1 MAVRTIGV
9 KITGK
14 DDVMKLQ
21 KEVKKL
27 QDAVAL
33 VEKSI
38 GKVGGSK
45 SPTFSVKVKLNSSE
59 FNEQYKK
66 LKQKYSEKKIT
77 FKSSLNTKGVNED
90 FKALKDKMQ
99 AQSVKV
105 LVNTSSTKKDARH
118 TLTAM
123 RSALSDLEIKAKIGV
138 NKTYF
143 RASVISL
150 KKILDQ
156 FEMTLKVKAKMPTLP
171 KQTQKVEVVET
182 KRTKTTPTKPTTKE
196 TAKTQVQEV
205 KLDTSKAVKSAN
217 ELKQTLSSMSSTGF
231 ANVLVN
237 GMENVHNRLMK
248 TIEASEK
255 LYKTLIKLSL
265 VEPMRKTL
273 SSVSTLSSQ
282 VLRLNS
288 QLENM
293 VRTTILNHM
302 QNAFYTVANS
312 VHNVLA
318 SVVEETKE
326 IGDSL
331 VTYKLQMEQV
341 GHSPE
346 RINSDL
352 KDLTNYGKT
361 TVYDASD
368 LIQQAGNYTAYGRDD
383 SIELVKA
390 LAGLSAHT
398 KDPNESLEHIGL
410 QLNDVLARQKVTWQD
425 VRIMKTWFNA
435 QGSKA
440 VQDILQAQ
448 AEQHGYAS
456 VGDAMKDNLYTVDD
470 LVNAIKQVG
479 NDPSFQ
485 EMVATIATP
494 TQALDNLKENL
505 SNLFIVPDYN
515 DDGSVTDAP
524 FQKAYDSIINFIKAI
539 SKAVDDNRL
548 KMGVRAISSDL
559 SKFIDSI
566 THTGNELKKFKVT
579 PLLNS
584 FKQLREEFQK
594 NKKQTDVVSKGIL
607 KITNTMINF
616 NKKAGRLGE
625 SLPKLFNSIIDNVDA
640 YTRVFAEA
648 IDKGAGNAIAEL
660 FEMYANLANL
670 SVDTGV
676 VELLSGFYQDSYTL
690 INEVL
695 TSPSNISQARRVV
708 ISLGDFAN
716 SLLTMIRTFTVE
728 ADAVGYLSS
737 IITTIVDGITSI
749 VKSVNSSVGAEGYK
763 KIFANLLSIVK
774 GIVDNLKS
782 VYSMVI
788 SSVLKYAGSGAFKLL
803 ADTIIQLLSNV
814 NRIFVAVVT
823 RLGNGDFEQGLE
835 TISNTLTMYL
845 QVIVNITDF
854 LAQHPTMS
862 TVLVGAI
869 AYLKLVRPFMQELF
883 SVIEMFN
890 KAKTPGGKLS
900 YILGTSGKQTTAQAV
915 AEGAT
920 EAGAGLASTAT
931 VAKGAKAS
939 EEAVTG
945 IKTAERSVD
954 AINAYEN
961 YINSMKELELASKE
975 ATKLGKV
982 GISAQKGLAKAT
994 YALSPLQRAFTS
1006 APTKLKNGAKM
1017 TTTMFKGMSDA
1028 FYSSNGIIDGIKS
1041 ANVAR
1046 KSSDLAKTVGEFAKG
1061 TSFASKAFRVGTSA
1075 LKGIAP
1081 LLGGELLDRYNQS
1094 VQKSNASKGVKNA
1107 VDYGNAGAQ
1116 GALIG
1121 AGLGSFVPGLGTVA
1135 GAVIGGIGGMAL
1147 KNWTKGLKK
1156 QEKDAENAIQKQIE
1170 QQETQEGK
1178 DMAQALSDHFA
1189 QLGQTAIEARRSFSK
1204 SIVNDDDEQ
1213 ALQDS
1218 ISYLNELSQA
1228 SNSSISQQLR
1238 QLGMNAQAVPDGIDE
1253 MYVQL
1258 NGQLVKWTDLKKQ
1271 TGLNDEEL
1279 LGALELVDNAQGQYI
1294 TYLRDQYGNIT
1305 TAIQNKTTSAQQ
1317 RDQQQVTDFIDAVNK
1332 RGITI
1337 GNLDNAT
1344 LTDIDAVTQTLEDAI
1359 NGSYY
1364 TVEEKKQALASALAN
1379 GDEALYN
1386 QYMTYKVDD
1395 LQNLVQSA
1403 IDASKTN
1410 TGSAESIKAEL
1421 IKRYKDVSD
1430 LSGKALKQKVKDM
1443 ADMTVEEIQQEVQE
1457 AEANKVKKQAKKDNK
1472 KNMNDRVSLV
1482 NLSGMLGQLDENIKG
1497 VTDKIINDNAQEI
1510 DVAIANLQGSDA
1522 YGQNVGESSIR
1533 DILNKMGIKDKELQD
1548 RIIGKIQGGADTLQE
1563 AIDSVKTDITGDM
1576 EDTKEQLRQR
1586 SQDLFNSVLE
1596 KVNNG
1601 SLTLDQGIQILSD
1614 AGVDPALISTE
1625 GLGTTAQGLYDG
1637 VATKNTETEG
1647 KLQEMANK
1655 VNEKNTSDIDTNPI
1669 STALSN
1675 LWDAIKGVGSWVA
1688 DQIGKIGESVSK
1700 TWNNLT
1706 GNGKQSKKSKKS
1718 KGKWTGGVVEA
1729 YRQAGGRIKQSG
1741 IKPEY
1746 HADGDII
1753 GGIDWKPRGTDTV
1766 PTMLTKGEYVLRKKA
1781 VDSLG
1786 TIFLD
1791 KLNNQGA
1798 KALETITNNKQVVY
1812 NNYYNNNANVT
1823 QNIDNKSQYL
1833 NGMDGLDRL
1842 MRYV

>member
-14 DDVMKLQ
+14 DDVKKLQ

-143 RASVISL
+143 RASVQSL
-150 KKILDQ
+150 KKILDN
-156 FEMTLKVKAKMPTLP
+156 FEMNLKVKAKLPTLP

-182 KRTKTTPTKPTTKE
+182 KTTKATPTKTTKKEVTKAQK
-196 TAKTQVQEV
+196 QEV
-205 KLDTSKAVKSAN
+205 ELDTSKAVKSAN
-217 ELKQTLSSMSSTGF
+217 ELKQTLSSMSSLAYTS
-231 ANVLVN
+231 VLVN
-237 GMENVHNRLMK
+237 GMEAVHNRMMK
-248 TIEASEK
+248 TIEASQT

-273 SSVSTLSSQ
+273 SGVSALSSQ

-302 QNAFYTVANS
+302 QNAFYTVANA
-312 VHNVLA
+312 VHNVMA

-331 VTYKLQMEQV
+331 VTYKLQMEQI

-440 VQDILQAQ
+440 VQDILQNQ

-485 EMVATIATP
+485 QMVATIATP

-524 FQKAYDSIINFIKAI
+524 LQKTYDSITNFIKAL

-566 THTGNELKKFKVT
+566 TRTGNELKKFKVT

-584 FKQLREEFQK
+584 FKQLRTEFQK
-594 NKKQTDVVSKGIL
+594 NKKQSDVVSKGIL

-660 FEMYANLANL
+660 FDIYANLANL
-670 SVDTGV
+670 SVDTGA

-690 INEVL
+690 VNEII
-695 TSPSNISQARRVV
+695 TSPSNVAQARRVV
-708 ISLGDFAN
+708 VSLGDFASN
-716 SLLTMIRTFTVE
+716 LLRMVRTFTVE
-728 ADAVGYLSS
+728 ADAIGYLSS

-749 VKSVNSSVGAEGYK
+749 IKSVNSSVGADGYK
-763 KIFANLLSIVK
+763 KIFANLLGIVK

-814 NRIFVAVVT
+814 NRIFVAVIS
-823 RLGNGDFEQGLE
+823 RLGGGDFEKGLE
-835 TISNTLTMYL
+835 TISESLTMFL

-854 LAQHPTMS
+854 LAQHPTLS
-862 TVLVGAI
+862 TLLVGAI
-869 AYLKLVRPFMQELF
+869 AYLKLVRPFMKELF

-890 KAKTPGGKLS
+890 KASTPGGKLS

-915 AEGAT
+915 ATGAT
-920 EAGAGLASTAT
+920 EVGAGLASTAT

-939 EEAVTG
+939 EEVVKG
-945 IKTAERSVD
+945 VD
-954 AINAYEN
+954 AINDYGR
-961 YINSMKELELASKE
+961 YITAMHELELASKE
-975 ATKLGKV
+975 ATKLGKA
-982 GISAQKGLAKAT
+982 GIAVQKGLAKT
-994 YALSPLQRAFTS
+994 NYVLSPLQRTITNV
-1006 APTKLKNGAKM
+1006 PTKLKSGAKL
-1017 TTTMFKGMSDA
+1017 TSNMFKGMSDA
-1028 FYSSNGIIDGIKS
+1028 FYNSNGIIEGIKS

-1046 KSSDLAKTVGEFAKG
+1046 KSSELAKTVGEFAKG
-1061 TSFASKAFRVGTSA
+1061 TSLASKAFRFGTSA
-1075 LKGIAP
+1075 VKGIAP
-1081 LLGGELLDRYNQS
+1081 LIGGELLDRYNQS

-1121 AGLGSFVPGLGTVA
+1121 AGVGSFIPGLGTVA
-1135 GAVIGGIGGMAL
+1135 GAVIGGIGGIAL

-1156 QEKDAENAIQKQIE
+1156 QEKEAENAVQKQIE

-1189 QLGQTAIEARRSFSK
+1189 QLGQVATEARRSFSK
-1204 SIVNDDDEQ
+1204 AIVNDDDEQ

-1218 ISYLNELSQA
+1218 ISYLNELSQGA
-1228 SNSSISQQLR
+1228 NTSIGQQLR

-1279 LGALELVDNAQGQYI
+1279 LGALELVDSAQGQYI

-1305 TAIQNKTTSAQQ
+1305 TAIQNKTESAKQ

-1364 TVEEKKQALASALAN
+1364 TKEEKKQALASALAN

-1395 LQNLVQSA
+1395 LQQMVQSA
-1403 IDASKTN
+1403 IDASKEN

-1421 IKRYKDVSD
+1421 IKKYKNVTD
-1430 LSGKALKQKVKDM
+1430 LTGKALKQKVKDM
-1443 ADMTVEEIQQEVQE
+1443 ADMTVEELQQEVQQ
-1457 AEANKVKKQAKKDNK
+1457 AEANKVKKQAKKERK
-1472 KNMNDRVSLV
+1472 SNMNDRVSLV

-1510 DVAIANLQGSDA
+1510 DIAIANIQGSDA

-1548 RIIGKIQGGADTLQE
+1548 KIIGKIQGGADTLQE

-1625 GLGTTAQGLYDG
+1625 GLGTNAQGLYDG
-1637 VATKNTETEG
+1637 VATKNTQTEG
-1647 KLQEMANK
+1647 KLQEMADK
-1655 VNEKNTSDIDTNPI
+1655 VKEKNESDIDTNPI
-1669 STALSN
+1669 ATALSN
-1675 LWDAIKGVGSWVA
+1675 LWDSLKGVGDWVA
-1688 DQIGKIGESVSK
+1688 EQLGKIGESVSK

-1729 YRQAGGRIKQSG
+1729 YRQAGGRIKQAG

-1786 TIFLD
+1786 TVFLD

-1798 KALETITNNKQVVY
+1798 KALETITNSRQVVY
-1812 NNYYNNNANVT
+1812 NNYYNNNASVT

-1833 NGMDGLDRL
+1833 NGMDGLDKL

>member
-14 DDVMKLQ
+14 DDVKKLQ

-59 FNEQYKK
+59 FDEQFKK

-90 FKALKDKMQ
+90 FRALKDKMQ
-99 AQSVKV
+99 AQSIKV

-123 RSALSDLEIKAKIGV
+123 RSALSDFEIKAKIGV

-156 FEMTLKVKAKMPTLP
+156 FEMNLKVKAKMPTLP

-182 KRTKTTPTKPTTKE
+182 KTTRTTPTKPTKKE
-196 TAKTQVQEV
+196 TAKAQTQEV
-205 KLDTSKAVKSAN
+205 KLDTSSAVRSAN
-217 ELKQTLSSMSSTGF
+217 QLKQSLSSVASVGYMGVL
-231 ANVLVN
+231 ANGV
-237 GMENVHNRLMK
+237 ENVHNRLMK

-265 VEPMRKTL
+265 VEPMKKTL
-273 SSVSTLSSQ
+273 SGVSTLSSQ

-331 VTYKLQMEQV
+331 VTYRLQMEQI

-383 SIELVKA
+383 SLELVKA

-440 VQDILQAQ
+440 VQDILQRQ
-448 AEQHGYAS
+448 AEDHGYAS

-485 EMVATIATP
+485 QMVATIATP
-494 TQALDNLKENL
+494 KQALDNLKENL

-524 FQKAYDSIINFIKAI
+524 LQKTYDSITNFIKAI
-539 SKAVDDNRL
+539 SKAVDDKRL
-548 KMGVRAISSDL
+548 KMGVRAISGDL

-566 THTGNELKKFKVT
+566 TRTGNELKKFKVT

-584 FKQLREEFQK
+584 FKQLRTEFQK

-625 SLPKLFNSIIDNVDA
+625 SLPKLFNSIVDNVDA

-660 FEMYANLANL
+660 FDMYANLANV

-708 ISLGDFAN
+708 VSLGDFASN
-716 SLLTMIRTFTVE
+716 LLTMVRTFTVE

-749 VKSVNSSVGAEGYK
+749 VKSVNSSIGANGYK
-763 KIFANLLSIVK
+763 RIFANLLGIVK
-774 GIVDNLKS
+774 GIVGSLKS
-782 VYSMVI
+782 VYSLVI
-788 SSVLKYAGSGAFKLL
+788 SSVLKYAGSGAFKVL
-803 ADTIIQLLSNV
+803 ADTIIQLMSNI
-814 NRIFVAVVT
+814 NRIFVAVIT
-823 RLGNGDFEQGLE
+823 QLGGGDFEQGLE
-835 TISNTLTMYL
+835 TISNSLTMFL

-854 LAQHPTMS
+854 IAQHPKMATL
-862 TVLVGAI
+862 LVGAI
-869 AYLKLVRPFMQELF
+869 AYLKYVRPFLQELT
-883 SVIEMFN
+883 SVIGMFN
-890 KAKTPGGKLS
+890 GLKTPGNKLS
-900 YILGTSGKQTTAQAV
+900 YILGTSGKQTMAQAV

-920 EAGAGLASTAT
+920 GAGAGAIAT
-931 VAKGAKAS
+931 KGAEVAEGTKIGAEVAKGAHLSHTLSDIKNYQKAI
-939 EEAVTG
+939 ED
-945 IKTAERSVD
+945 AE
-954 AINAYEN
+954 I
-961 YINSMKELELASKE
+961 
-975 ATKLGKV
+975 
-982 GISAQKGLAKAT
+982 LAKEGTRVEKLVAPLNKAMASLK
-994 YALSPLQRAFTS
+994 YAV
-1006 APTKLKNGAKM
+1006 APMTNAITRGGSKLKTGAKM
-1017 TTTMFKGMSDA
+1017 TSDMMASAETAFK
-1028 FYSSNGIIDGIKS
+1028 YSSNAWQGVKDAKF
-1041 ANVAR
+1041 AVKA
-1046 KSSDLAKTVGEFAKG
+1046 SDLAKSVGEFAKG
-1061 TSFASKAFRVGTSA
+1061 TSLASKAFRVGVSA
-1075 LKGIAP
+1075 VKGIVP

-1094 VQKSNASKGVKNA
+1094 VQKSNASKGVKTA

-1121 AGLGSFVPGLGTVA
+1121 AGLGSFVPVLGNLA

-1147 KNWTKGLKK
+1147 KHWSKGLEK
-1156 QEKDAENAIQKQIE
+1156 QEKEAEKAVQKQIDE
-1170 QQETQEGK
+1170 QEKQEGR

-1204 SIVNDDDEQ
+1204 AVVNDDDEQ

-1228 SNSSISQQLR
+1228 SNTSISQQLR
-1238 QLGMNAQAVPDGIDE
+1238 QLGMNAQAVPQGIDD

-1271 TGLNDEEL
+1271 TGLNDQEL

-1305 TAIQNKTTSAQQ
+1305 TAIQNKTASAQQ

-1344 LTDIDAVTQTLEDAI
+1344 LADIDAVTQTLEDAV

-1379 GDEALYN
+1379 GDEQLYN

-1395 LQNLVQSA
+1395 LQRLAQDA
-1403 IDASKTN
+1403 IDASKQT

-1443 ADMTVEEIQQEVQE
+1443 ADMTVEELQQEVQE
-1457 AEANKVKKQAKKDNK
+1457 AEANKAKKDAKKDRK
-1472 KNMNDRVSLV
+1472 KNIGDRVDLV

-1497 VTDKIINDNAQEI
+1497 WTDKIIQENAQDI
-1510 DVAIANLQGSDA
+1510 DIAIANLQSSDHT
-1522 YGQNVGESSIR
+1522 GKQVGENSMR
-1533 DILNKMGIKDKELQD
+1533 DILANKLGIKDKELQD
-1548 RIIGKIQGGADTLQE
+1548 RIIAKVQGGADTLQD
-1563 AIDSVKTDITGDM
+1563 AIDAVQTDISGDM
-1576 EDTKEQLRQR
+1576 EDTKEQLRER
-1586 SQDLFNSVLE
+1586 SQNLFNSVLE

-1625 GLGTTAQGLYDG
+1625 GLGENAQGLYDG

-1647 KLQEMANK
+1647 KLQEMADK
-1655 VNEKNTSDIDTNPI
+1655 AKSKKMSDVNTDPI
-1669 STALSN
+1669 ATAV
-1675 LWDAIKGVGSWVA
+1675 KGVFDALGDLVNSVA
-1688 DQIGKIGESVSK
+1688 SEVGKI
-1700 TWNNLT
+1700 WDNLT
-1706 GNGKQSKKSKKS
+1706 GNGKSSKKSTKTKKS
-1718 KGKWTGGVVEA
+1718 GKKQFGGVVEA
-1729 YRQAGGRIKQSG
+1729 YRQAGGRIKQAG

-1746 HADGDII
+1746 HATGDII

-1786 TIFLD
+1786 TVFLD

-1798 KALETITNNKQVVY
+1798 KALETITNSKQVVY

>member
-14 DDVMKLQ
+14 DDVKKLQ

-45 SPTFSVKVKLNSSE
+45 SPTFSVKVKLNSSD

-77 FKSSLNTKGVNED
+77 FKSSLNTKGVSED
-90 FKALKDKMQ
+90 FKALKDKMH
-99 AQSVKV
+99 AQSIKV
-105 LVNTSSTKKDARH
+105 LVNTSSTKKDARN

-123 RSALSDLEIKAKIGV
+123 RSALSDFEVKAKVGV

-143 RASVISL
+143 RASVLSL

-156 FEMTLKVKAKMPTLP
+156 SEMNLKVKVKLPTLP
-171 KQTQKVEVVET
+171 KQTQKVEVIEV
-182 KRTKTTPTKPTTKE
+182 KRTQTTPTKKE
-196 TAKTQVQEV
+196 TTTTQTQEV
-205 KLDTSKAVKSAN
+205 KLDTSNAVKSAN
-217 ELKQTLSSMSSTGF
+217 ELKRTLSSVSSLAF
-231 ANVLVN
+231 SNALVN
-237 GMENVHNRLMK
+237 GMENIHSRLMK
-248 TIEASEK
+248 TIDASNK

-265 VEPMRKTL
+265 VEPMRQTL
-273 SSVSTLSSQ
+273 SGVSALSSQ

-312 VHNVLA
+312 VRNVLA

-331 VTYKLQMEQV
+331 VTYKLQMEQI
-341 GHSPE
+341 GHSQQ
-346 RINSDL
+346 RINLDL
-352 KDLTNYGKT
+352 KDLTEYGKK

-383 SIELVKA
+383 SIEIVKA

-398 KDPNESLEHIGL
+398 KNPNDSLEHIGL

-448 AEQHGYAS
+448 AEQQGYSS
-456 VGDAMKDNLYTVDD
+456 VGDAMKDNIYSVDD
-470 LVNAIKQVG
+470 LMNAIKRVG

-494 TQALDNLKENL
+494 VQALDNLKENL

-524 FQKAYDSIINFIKAI
+524 LQKTYDSITNFIKAI
-539 SKAVDDNRL
+539 SSAVDDNRL
-548 KMGVRAISSDL
+548 KMGVRAISGDL

-566 THTGNELKKFKVT
+566 TRTGNELKKFKVT

-584 FKQLREEFQK
+584 FKQLREEFQN
-594 NKKQTDVVSKGIL
+594 NKKQADVVSKGIL

-625 SLPKLFNSIIDNVDA
+625 SLPKLFNSIVDVVDG

-648 IDKGAGNAIAEL
+648 IDKGAVNAISSL
-660 FEMYANLANL
+660 FEIYANLANL
-670 SVDTGV
+670 SVDTGA
-676 VELLSGFYQDSYTL
+676 VELLSGFYQDSYAL
-690 INEVL
+690 VNEVL
-695 TSPSNISQARRVV
+695 TSPSNVSQARRVV
-708 ISLGDFAN
+708 ISLGDFASN
-716 SLLTMIRTFTVE
+716 LLRMVRTFTVE
-728 ADAVGYLSS
+728 ANAVGYLSS

-749 VKSVNSSVGAEGYK
+749 VTYVNSSVGASGYE
-763 KIFANLLSIVK
+763 KIFANILGIVKSIV
-774 GIVDNLKS
+774 DSLKS

-788 SSVLKYAGSGAFKLL
+788 SSVLKYAGSGAFKVL
-803 ADTIIQLLSNV
+803 ADTIIQLLSNI
-814 NRIFVAVVT
+814 NRIFVAVIT
-823 RLGNGDFEQGLE
+823 QLGGGSFENGLE
-835 TISNTLTMYL
+835 TISNALTMFL

-854 LAQHPTMS
+854 LAQHPTMA
-862 TVLVGAI
+862 TALVGAVS
-869 AYLKLVRPFMQELF
+869 YLKLIRPFMQELF
-883 SVIEMFN
+883 SVIDMFSS
-890 KAKTPGGKLS
+890 AKTPGGKLS
-900 YILGTSGKQTTAQAV
+900 YLLGTSGKTTKTQAMAGV
-915 AEGAT
+915 AT
-920 EAGAGLASTAT
+920 EAGASLAGTT
-931 VAKGAKAS
+931 TLAKGVKAS
-939 EEAVTG
+939 EEVAIGAKTIDNG
-945 IKTAERSVD
+945 ID
-954 AINAYEN
+954 AINAYER

-975 ATKLGKV
+975 ATKLGKI

-994 YALSPLQRAFTS
+994 YSLSPLQRTLNNIPS
-1006 APTKLKNGAKM
+1006 KLKSGAKM
-1017 TTTMFKGMSDA
+1017 TTTMFKGMGDA
-1028 FYSSNGIIDGIKS
+1028 FYSSTGIIDGIKS

-1061 TSFASKAFRVGTSA
+1061 TSTASKAFRVGTSA
-1075 LKGIAP
+1075 IKGIAP
-1081 LLGGELLDRYNQS
+1081 LVGGELLDRYNNS
-1094 VQKSNASKGVKNA
+1094 VQKSNASKGVKTA
-1107 VDYGNAGAQ
+1107 FDYGNAGAQ
-1116 GALIG
+1116 GALVG

-1147 KNWTKGLKK
+1147 KNWTKDLQK
-1156 QEKDAENAIQKQIE
+1156 QEKEAEKAIQKQINA
-1170 QQETQEGK
+1170 QETQEGK

-1189 QLGQTAIEARRSFSK
+1189 QLGQVATEARRSFSK
-1204 SIVNDDDEQ
+1204 AIINDDDEQ

-1228 SNSSISQQLR
+1228 SNTSISQQLR
-1238 QLGMNAQAVPDGIDE
+1238 QLGMNAKAVPQGIDD

-1279 LGALELVDNAQGQYI
+1279 LGALELVDSSQGQYI

-1305 TAIQNKTTSAQQ
+1305 TAIQNKTASAQQ
-1317 RDQQQVTDFIDAVNK
+1317 RDQQQITDFIDAVNK
-1332 RGITI
+1332 RGIAI

-1364 TVEEKKQALASALAN
+1364 TVEDKKQALASALAN

-1386 QYMTYKVDD
+1386 QYMTYKVED
-1395 LQNLVQSA
+1395 LQNLVQGA
-1403 IDASKTN
+1403 IDASKEN

-1421 IKRYKDVSD
+1421 INKYKDVTD
-1430 LSGKALKQKVKDM
+1430 LTGKSLKNKVKEM
-1443 ADMTVEEIQQEVQE
+1443 ADMTVEELQQEVQE
-1457 AEANKVKKQAKKDNK
+1457 AEANRVKKDAIKDRKTNLK
-1472 KNMNDRVSLV
+1472 DRVSLV

-1522 YGQNVGESSIR
+1522 YGQNVGETTIR
-1533 DILNKMGIKDKELQD
+1533 DILSKIGIKDKELQS
-1548 RIIGKIQGGADTLQE
+1548 RIIAKIQGGSDTLQE
-1563 AIDSVKTDITGDM
+1563 AISAVQTDITGDM
-1576 EDTKEQLRQR
+1576 DATKEQLRVR
-1586 SQDLFNSVLE
+1586 SQSLFNAVLE
-1596 KVNNG
+1596 KINNG

-1614 AGVDPALISTE
+1614 ANVDPALISTE
-1625 GLGTTAQGLYDG
+1625 GLGTNAQGLYDG
-1637 VATKNTETEG
+1637 VASKNTATEG
-1647 KLQEMANK
+1647 KLQEMAGK
-1655 VNEKNTSDIDTNPI
+1655 LNETNVSEIDTSSI

-1675 LWDAIKGVGSWVA
+1675 LWSAIQGIGSWA
-1688 DQIGKIGESVSK
+1688 SEQIEKIGDSVSNA
-1700 TWNNLT
+1700 WNNLT
-1706 GNGKQSKKSKKS
+1706 GNGKQAKKSKKS
-1718 KGKWTGGVVEA
+1718 SKHQWTGGVVEA
-1729 YRQAGGRIKQSG
+1729 YRQAGGRIKQSR

-1746 HADGDII
+1746 HATGDII

-1786 TIFLD
+1786 TVFLD
-1791 KLNNQGA
+1791 KLNTQGA
-1798 KALETITNNKQVVY
+1798 KALETITNNRQVVY

>member
-14 DDVMKLQ
+14 DDVKKLQ

-38 GKVGGSK
+38 VKVGGSK

-77 FKSSLNTKGVNED
+77 FKSSLNTKGVSED
-90 FKALKDKMQ
+90 FKALKDKMH
-99 AQSVKV
+99 AQSIKI
-105 LVNTSSTKKDARH
+105 LVNTSSTKKDARN

-123 RSALSDLEIKAKIGV
+123 RSALSDFEVKAKVGV
-138 NKTYF
+138 DKTYF
-143 RASVISL
+143 RASVLSL

-156 FEMTLKVKAKMPTLP
+156 FEMNLKVKVKSPTLP
-171 KQTQKVEVVET
+171 KQTQKVEVIET
-182 KRTKTTPTKPTTKE
+182 KRVQTTPTKKE
-196 TAKTQVQEV
+196 TSTTQTQEV
-205 KLDTSKAVKSAN
+205 KLDTSNAVKSAN
-217 ELKQTLSSMSSTGF
+217 ELKRTLSSVSSLAF
-231 ANVLVN
+231 SNALVN
-237 GMENVHNRLMK
+237 IVDNIHDRLMK
-248 TIEASEK
+248 TVDASNK

-265 VEPMRKTL
+265 VDPMRQTL
-273 SSVSTLSSQ
+273 RGVSALSSQ

-312 VHNVLA
+312 VRNVFA

-341 GHSPE
+341 GHSQQ
-346 RINSDL
+346 RINLDL
-352 KDLTNYGKT
+352 KDLTEYGKK

-398 KDPNESLEHIGL
+398 KNPNESLEHIGL

-440 VQDILQAQ
+440 IQDILQEQ
-448 AEQHGYAS
+448 AERQGYSS
-456 VGDAMKDNLYTVDD
+456 VGDAMKDNIYTVDD

-485 EMVATIATP
+485 QMVATIATP
-494 TQALDNLKENL
+494 VQALENLKENL

-524 FQKAYDSIINFIKAI
+524 LQKTYDSITNFIKAI
-539 SKAVDDNRL
+539 SSAVDDNRL
-548 KMGVRAISSDL
+548 KMGVRAISGDL

-566 THTGNELKKFKVT
+566 TRTGNELKKFKVT

-594 NKKQTDVVSKGIL
+594 NKKQADVVSKGIL

-625 SLPKLFNSIIDNVDA
+625 SLPKLFNSIVDA
-640 YTRVFAEA
+640 VDGYTRVFAEA
-648 IDKGAGNAIAEL
+648 IDKGAVNAISSL
-660 FEMYANLANL
+660 FDIYANLANL
-670 SVDTGV
+670 SVDTGA
-676 VELLSGFYQDSYTL
+676 VELLSDFYQESYTL
-690 INEVL
+690 VNEVL
-695 TSPSNISQARRVV
+695 TSPSNVSQARRVV
-708 ISLGDFAN
+708 VSLGDFASN
-716 SLLTMIRTFTVE
+716 LLEMVRTFTVE
-728 ADAVGYLSS
+728 ANAVGYISS

-749 VKSVNSSVGAEGYK
+749 VKYVNSSVGANGYE
-763 KIFANLLSIVK
+763 KIFANILGIVKSIV
-774 GIVDNLKS
+774 DSLKS

-788 SSVLKYAGSGAFKLL
+788 SSVLKYAGSGAFKVL

-814 NRIFVAVVT
+814 NRIFVAVIT
-823 RLGNGDFEQGLE
+823 QLGGGSFENGLK
-835 TISNTLTMYL
+835 TISNALTMFL

-854 LAQHPTMS
+854 LAQHPTIA

-869 AYLKLVRPFMQELF
+869 SYLKLIRPFMQELF
-883 SVIEMFN
+883 SVIEMFRN
-890 KAKTPGGKLS
+890 AKTPGGKLS
-900 YILGTSGKQTTAQAV
+900 YILGTSGKATKTQAMAGV
-915 AEGAT
+915 AT
-920 EAGAGLASTAT
+920 EAGAGLAGTAKL
-931 VAKGAKAS
+931 AKGVKAS
-939 EEAVTG
+939 EEVAIAAKTIDSG
-945 IKTAERSVD
+945 ID
-954 AINAYEN
+954 AINAYGR
-961 YINSMKELELASKE
+961 YIHSMQELELASKE

-982 GISAQKGLAKAT
+982 GIAAQKGLAKAT
-994 YALSPLQRAFTS
+994 YTLSPLQRTLTNITS
-1006 APTKLKNGAKM
+1006 KLKSGAKM
-1017 TTTMFKGMSDA
+1017 TTTMFKGMGDA
-1028 FYSSNGIIDGIKS
+1028 FYSSTGIIDGIKS

-1061 TSFASKAFRVGTSA
+1061 TSTASKAFRVGTSA
-1075 LKGIAP
+1075 IKGIAP
-1081 LLGGELLDRYNQS
+1081 LVGGELLDRYNNS
-1094 VQKSNASKGVKNA
+1094 VQNSNASKGVKTA
-1107 VDYGNAGAQ
+1107 FDYGNAGAQ

-1147 KNWTKGLKK
+1147 KNWTKNLQK
-1156 QEKDAENAIQKQIE
+1156 QEKEAEKAIQKQINE
-1170 QQETQEGK
+1170 QETQEGR

-1189 QLGQTAIEARRSFSK
+1189 QLGQVATEARRSFSK
-1204 SIVNDDDEQ
+1204 AIINDDDEQ

-1218 ISYLNELSQA
+1218 ISYLNELSQ
-1228 SNSSISQQLR
+1228 SSSTSISQQLR
-1238 QLGMNAQAVPDGIDE
+1238 QLGMNAQAVPQGIDD
-1253 MYVQL
+1253 MYVEL

-1279 LGALELVDNAQGQYI
+1279 LGALELVDSAQGKYI

-1305 TAIQNKTTSAQQ
+1305 AAIQNKTDSAQQ
-1317 RDQQQVTDFIDAVNK
+1317 RDQQQITNFIDAVNK
-1332 RGITI
+1332 RGIAI

-1364 TVEEKKQALASALAN
+1364 TVEDKKQALASALAN

-1386 QYMTYKVDD
+1386 QYMTYKVED

-1403 IDASKTN
+1403 IDASKEN

-1421 IKRYKDVSD
+1421 INKYKDVTD
-1430 LSGKALKQKVKDM
+1430 LTGKSLKNKVKEM
-1443 ADMTVEEIQQEVQE
+1443 VDMTVEELQQEVQE
-1457 AEANKVKKQAKKDNK
+1457 AEANRVKKDAIKDGKVNLK
-1472 KNMNDRVSLV
+1472 DRVSLV

-1497 VTDKIINDNAQEI
+1497 MTDKIINDNAQEI

-1522 YGQNVGESSIR
+1522 YGQNVGETTIR
-1533 DILNKMGIKDKELQD
+1533 DILSEIGIKDKELQS
-1548 RIIGKIQGGADTLQE
+1548 RIIAKIQGGSDTLQE
-1563 AIDSVKTDITGDM
+1563 AINSVQADITGDM
-1576 EDTKEQLRQR
+1576 EATKEQLGAR
-1586 SQDLFNSVLE
+1586 SQALFNSVLE
-1596 KVNNG
+1596 KINNG

-1614 AGVDPALISTE
+1614 ANVDPALISTE
-1625 GLGTTAQGLYDG
+1625 GLGTSAQGLYDG

-1647 KLQEMANK
+1647 KLQEMAGK
-1655 VNEKNTSDIDTNPI
+1655 VNEKNASGIDTSPI

-1675 LWDAIKGVGSWVA
+1675 LWGAIQSLGNWASE
-1688 DQIGKIGESVSK
+1688 QISNIGESVSK
-1700 TWNNLT
+1700 AWNNLT
-1706 GNGKQSKKSKKS
+1706 GNGKQAKKAKKSS
-1718 KGKWTGGVVEA
+1718 SHKWTGGVVEA
-1729 YRQAGGRIKQSG
+1729 YRQAGGRIKQAR

-1746 HADGDII
+1746 HATGDII

-1786 TIFLD
+1786 TVFLD
-1791 KLNNQGA
+1791 KLNTQGA
-1798 KALETITNNKQVVY
+1798 KALETITNNRQVVY

-1833 NGMDGLDRL
+1833 NGIDGLDRL

>member
-14 DDVMKLQ
+14 DDVKKLQ

-59 FNEQYKK
+59 FDEQYKK

-123 RSALSDLEIKAKIGV
+123 RNALSDFEVKAKVGV

-182 KRTKTTPTKPTTKE
+182 KTTKTTPTKPTTKE
-196 TAKTQVQEV
+196 TAKTQKQEV
-205 KLDTSKAVKSAN
+205 ELDTSKAVKSAN
-217 ELKQTLSSMSSTGF
+217 ELKSTLSSMSSLAF
-231 ANVLVN
+231 SNVLVN
-237 GMENVHNRLMK
+237 GMEAVHNRLMK

-265 VEPMRKTL
+265 VEPMKRAL
-273 SSVSTLSSQ
+273 SGISTLSSQ

-302 QNAFYTVANS
+302 QNAFYTVANA
-312 VHNVLA
+312 VHNVMT

-331 VTYKLQMEQV
+331 VTYKLQMEQI

-485 EMVATIATP
+485 QMVATIATP

-524 FQKAYDSIINFIKAI
+524 LQKTYDSITNFIKAI

-548 KMGVRAISSDL
+548 KMGVRAISNDL

-566 THTGNELKKFKVT
+566 TRTGNELKKFKVT

-584 FKQLREEFQK
+584 FKQLRTEFQK

-648 IDKGAGNAIAEL
+648 IDKGVGNAIAEL
-660 FEMYANLANL
+660 FEMYANLTNL
-670 SVDTGV
+670 SVDTGAI
-676 VELLSGFYQDSYTL
+676 ELLSGFYQDSYAL
-690 INEVL
+690 INEVI
-695 TSPSNISQARRVV
+695 TSPSNISQARRVIV
-708 ISLGDFAN
+708 SLGDFASN
-716 SLLTMIRTFTVE
+716 LLKMIRTFTVE
-728 ADAVGYLSS
+728 ADAIGYLSS

-749 VKSVNSSVGAEGYK
+749 VKSVNSSVGADGYK
-763 KIFANLLSIVK
+763 KIFANLLSIVE

-782 VYSMVI
+782 VYSLVI

-814 NRIFVAVVT
+814 NRIFVAVIT

-835 TISNTLTMYL
+835 TISESLTMFL

-854 LAQHPTMS
+854 LAQHPTMA
-862 TVLVGAI
+862 TLLVGAI
-869 AYLKLVRPFMQELF
+869 AYLKLVRPFVQELF
-883 SVIEMFN
+883 SVINMFRG
-890 KAKTPGGKLS
+890 AKSPTAKLS
-900 YILGTSGKQTTAQAV
+900 YLLGTSGKTTAKAV
-915 AEGAT
+915 AEGAET
-920 EAGAGLASTAT
+920 VGTVASAGAVTSKGIKLANTAEDLAKYQSYVYDAGLLAKEGSTLERLVAPLGKAIAT
-931 VAKGAKAS
+931 FNYGVSPMTRTLAQGGNKLKTGAKLTSEMITSAS
-939 EEAVTG
+939 NAFRYSSSTLQGVKDAKLAVT
-945 IKTAERSVD
+945 
-954 AINAYEN
+954 
-961 YINSMKELELASKE
+961 
-975 ATKLGKV
+975 
-982 GISAQKGLAKAT
+982 
-994 YALSPLQRAFTS
+994 
-1006 APTKLKNGAKM
+1006 
-1017 TTTMFKGMSDA
+1017 
-1028 FYSSNGIIDGIKS
+1028 
-1041 ANVAR
+1041 
-1046 KSSDLAKTVGEFAKG
+1046 SSDLVKNITSMAKG
-1061 TSFASKAFRVGTSA
+1061 VSTTSKAFKVATGL
-1075 LKGIAP
+1075 LKGI
-1081 LLGGELLDRYNQS
+1081 GGIAGGWVMDKANNA
-1094 VQKSNASKGVKNA
+1094 VQKSNAPKGVKNFA
-1107 VDYGNAGAQ
+1107 DTANTLGQ
-1116 GALIG
+1116 GALTG
-1121 AGLGSFVPGLGTVA
+1121 GMLGSFFGPIGTA
-1135 GAVIGGIGGMAL
+1135 IGAIGGGALNMAL
-1147 KNWTKGLKK
+1147 KNWTKQLDKEAK
-1156 QEKDAENAIQKQIE
+1156 EAEKAVKKQIE
-1170 QQETQEGK
+1170 KQETQEGK

-1204 SIVNDDDEQ
+1204 AIVNDDDEQ

-1238 QLGMNAQAVPDGIDE
+1238 QLGMNAQAVPQGIDD

-1271 TGLNDEEL
+1271 TGLNDQEL

-1305 TAIQNKTTSAQQ
+1305 TAIQNKTESAQQ

-1337 GNLDNAT
+1337 GNLNNAT
-1344 LTDIDAVTQTLEDAI
+1344 ITDIDSVTQTLEDAI

-1379 GDEALYN
+1379 GDDALYN
-1386 QYMTYKVDD
+1386 QYMNYKVED
-1395 LQNLVQSA
+1395 LEKMVQGA
-1403 IDASKTN
+1403 IDASKEN

-1421 IKRYKDVSD
+1421 ISKYKKVTD
-1430 LSGKALKQKVKDM
+1430 LTGKALKQKVKDM
-1443 ADMTVEEIQQEVQE
+1443 ADMTVEEIQQELQE
-1457 AEANKVKKQAKKDNK
+1457 AETRKLTKKAKKQSKENLD
-1472 KNMNDRVSLV
+1472 DRVKLV
-1482 NLSGMLGQLDENIKG
+1482 GLSGKLGQLDDNIKG
-1497 VTDKIINDNAQEI
+1497 MTDKIISDNAQEI

-1522 YGQNVGESSIR
+1522 YGQNVGESTIR
-1533 DILNKMGIKDKELQD
+1533 DILNKIGIKDTELQNQ
-1548 RIIGKIQGGADTLQE
+1548 IIGKLQNGAGTLQE
-1563 AIDSVKTDITGDM
+1563 AIEAVQTDTTSNM

-1586 SQDLFNSVLE
+1586 SQGLFESVLA
-1596 KVNNG
+1596 KVNDG
-1601 SLTLDQGIQILSD
+1601 SITLDQGIQILSD
-1614 AGVDPALISTE
+1614 ANVDPALISTE
-1625 GLGTTAQGLYDG
+1625 GLSGSAQGLYDG
-1637 VATKNTETEG
+1637 VATKNTATEG

-1655 VNEKNTSDIDTNPI
+1655 VNEKNEEDIDTNPI
-1669 STALSN
+1669 STALTN
-1675 LWDAIKGVGSWVA
+1675 LWNALKGVGQWVA
-1688 DQIGKIGESVSK
+1688 DKLGEFGGAVGKF
-1700 TWNNLT
+1700 WDNLT

-1729 YRQAGGRIKQSG
+1729 YRQAGGRIKQAG

-1746 HADGDII
+1746 HANGDII
-1753 GGIDWKPRGTDTV
+1753 GGINWIPRGTDTV

-1786 TIFLD
+1786 TVFLD

-1798 KALETITNNKQVVY
+1798 KALETITNNRQVVY